1 MNVMLSLLVGLLIV
15 LAFVGTFTCESLRCF
30 SRSRLDEACW
40 RIGRRDRLSVV
51 LRRSTEAL
59 LAAQSVTVVLVVI
72 LAAIAGVRV
81 VSELSN
87 DAGPSRWVGTVAEP
101 LVLLAGFVLL
111 FFLLPWCLARVT
123 GERFLAR
130 AWPALET
137 LVRLTRPYVAV
148 ARRFDAFLHR
158 LWGVKEPGE
167 NKIESL
173 TREIKSVVELGQREG
188 IWPRSRGG

>member
-1 MNVMLSLLVGLLIV
+1 MAGREAPRERDVEPFGRTFDRAGIRRLVRLRKPAGLF
-15 LAFVGTFTCESLRCF
+15 A
-30 SRSRLDEACW
+30 SRLDEACW

-111 FFLLPWCLARVT
+111 FFLLANSTPSVSSGRTQRLSIARS
-123 GERFLAR
+123 AS
-130 AWPALET
+130 AA
-137 LVRLTRPYVAV
+137 A
-148 ARRFDAFLHR
+148 
-158 LWGVKEPGE
+158 
-167 NKIESL
+167 
-173 TREIKSVVELGQREG
+173 
-188 IWPRSRGG
+188 RSRLAMPPRPRRSPAAAP